1 VCGLWQEIVI
11 DEEPRE
17 EDVLETAEVRQVN
30 IPALIRQIFLTRSR
44 VRKTCWRRLRFDR
57 WALNLQPEALNPKP

>member
-1 VCGLWQEIVI
+1 MCGLWQEIVI

-57 WALNLQPEALNPKP
+57 